1 MSEVQFVDSN
11 SGSGSNHGNTENTE
25 NKIKLT
31 VGVFNFGKYKGQS
44 IVDVFEKNEKY
55 CNWFLTKVDDDSKHK
70 RYVKGVIRELYEKQ

>member
-11 SGSGSNHGNTENTE
+11 SGSGSDNVKHE

-44 IVDVFEKNEKY
+44 IVDVFEKDDKY

-70 RYVKGVIRELYEKQ
+70 HYVKGVIRELYEKQ